1 MRLAWGFA
9 ALVALIGCA
18 PQVQPGPWRPPG
30 AGLAPWAGGPTVVPG
45 TATSINR
52 QRVGLLLPL
61 TGQNAAL
68 GASMLNGIQL
78 ALFEQADPRVELL
91 PRDTRGTASG
101 AADAARAA
109 LAEGA
114 TILVGPLTLGE
125 TAAAAGPAR
134 AAGAPLLSFSS
145 DEGQGGNG
153 VWVLGITPTQVARRL
168 AGSAVAAGARRIGVF
183 GGDDEFGRRVAAA
196 LRDALAAA
204 GLPPPVVQL
213 NRSGSDPAQNGRDF
227 AARVAAEGAGG
238 GVDAVVLTQAGQPV
252 RQAAQGLAAAGL
264 TPMPQLYGTH
274 LWSGDA
280 TLASEPALAGA
291 GYAGPDPG
299 ARGSF
304 DSRLQQAFGER
315 PSRLSGTA
323 YDAAALAARAARDG
337 GRALPLG
344 EAFQGAD
351 GPIRL
356 MPDGTL
362 ARGLAILEVGRGG
375 AVREPAP
382 VPGAAGS

>member
-1 MRLAWGFA
+1 MRLAWMLA

-18 PQVQPGPWRPPG
+18 PQVQTGRFAAPG
-30 AGLAPWAGGPTVVPG
+30 AKPGPWAGGAVVVPPG
-45 TATSINR
+45 AATTINR

-68 GASMLNGIQL
+68 GTAMLNGIQL

-91 PRDTRGTASG
+91 PRDTRGTPAG

-134 AAGAPLLSFSS
+134 AAGAPMLSFTS
-145 DEGQGGNG
+145 DEGQAGNG

-183 GGDDEFGRRVAAA
+183 GADDEFGRRLAAA
-196 LRDALAAA
+196 MGEALAGA

-213 NRSGSDPAQNGRDF
+213 NRSGSDAAQNARDF
-227 AARVAAEGAGG
+227 AARLGTEAA
-238 GVDAVVLTQAGQPV
+238 VDAIVLAQAGTQA
-252 RQAAQGLAAAGL
+252 RQAAQALAAAGL
-264 TPMPQLYGTH
+264 TSRLYGTH
-274 LWSGDA
+274 LWAGDA
-280 TLASEPALAGA
+280 QLAQEPALAGA
-291 GYAGPDPG
+291 AYAGPDPV
-299 ARGSF
+299 ARGGF
-304 DSRLQQAFGER
+304 DNRFQQAFGER

-337 GRALPLG
+337 GRALPVG

-362 ARGLAILEVGRGG
+362 ARGMAILEVGRGG

-382 VPGAAGS
+382 MPGAAGS